1 MAEYKDREHYI
12 PLRKGDLI
20 ELLASHK
27 DLPSQDR
34 DGFRQLCT
42 LVGAVFHFEYLER
55 LEKLKDAFAPFDPD
69 SQTAPLKPLSDAERE
84 RKRAEVFREFTSLM
98 ERANF
103 KHLSRDDVQAAIE
116 GGASDWGINMYV
128 NWDVFEQLEIYARGD
143 SKSTRTRRHAIL
155 FWRKIEKEVDTYSR
169 LVILVKLRPHKK
181 LPENI
186 NTEAIFL
193 KLFKD
198 IPKLDLE
205 MVLPG
210 TQLQMPRSQ
219 RYKLGGS
226 LLGTIGYAIW
236 KVWTDLWFAVKAV
249 AAGAMGAVG
258 AALWGPFVLL
268 AGYGYKQY
276 YSYQVTKQTYSK
288 MLTESLYFQTLDNN
302 AGVLTRLLDEAEEQ
316 ECREALLGYYCLWRF
331 APPEGWTAEH
341 LDDYVE
347 LFLEGTCNLKVD
359 FEIGDALDKLE
370 RLGMV
375 EKSGDHYRAAPL
387 TTALERLDYR
397 WDNYFQYNKA

>member
-84 RKRAEVFREFTSLM
+84 RKRDEVFREFTSLM

-128 NWDVFEQLEIYARGD
+128 NWAVFDRLEIYARGD
-143 SKSTRTRRHAIL
+143 STSTRTKRHAIF
-155 FWRKIEKEVDTYSR
+155 FWRKIEKEVNTYSR
-169 LVILVKLRPHKK
+169 LVILVKLKPHKS
-181 LPENI
+181 LPEHVD
-186 NTEAIFL
+186 TDDIFL

-210 TQLQMPRSQ
+210 TQLQMPRGQ

-236 KVWTDLWFAVKAV
+236 KMAGDILGF
-249 AAGAMGAVG
+249 AGALVKGAVT
-258 AALWGPFVLL
+258 AVPWGVFGVL

-331 APPEGWTAEH
+331 APPEGWTAEL

-375 EKSGDHYRAAPL
+375 DKSGDHYRAAPL
-387 TTALERLDYR
+387 ATALERLDYR